1 MFGFFVRSLCTRNI
15 FMSNISSIPNNAIR
29 KVMKV
34 SKNTVLIT
42 GGGSG
47 IGLALAKKF
56 MENDNTVI
64 ITGRNF
70 SKLEKVQADFPKIN
84 IFQSDVTNENDVQ
97 SLANRIEKDFGGIDI
112 LFNNAGIMNLLDAG
126 NENNDLSR
134 QMNEIEINF
143 NSPIRVLHYFLP
155 QLKKSK
161 NAILIN
167 TSSGLAYVPFAQAP
181 VYSGTKAAVHFWT
194 KSIRPQL
201 ALHNIKVIELLPPVV
216 ATKLAEDADLSDD
229 TLKPMPTEQ
238 LAELFWKDFTEG
250 KEEITPGLSSQLKLM
265 SRLAP
270 KFIFKQL
277 NKEVIPKQ

>member
-1 MFGFFVRSLCTRNI
+1 MEQ
-15 FMSNISSIPNNAIR
+15 
-29 KVMKV
+29 

-64 ITGRNF
+64 ITGRNL
-70 SKLEKVQADFPKIN
+70 SKLVKVQAEFPKIH
-84 IFQSDVTNENDVQ
+84 IIQSDVTNLNDVEA
-97 SLANRIEKDFGGIDI
+97 LATQIQKNFGGVDI
-112 LFNNAGIMNLLDAG
+112 LLNNAGIMNLLDTG
-126 NENNDLSR
+126 NESNNLQI

-143 NSPIRVLHYFLP
+143 NSPIRLLHYFLP

-167 TSSGLAYVPFAQAP
+167 ASSGLAYVPFAQAP

-194 KSIRPQL
+194 KAIRPQL
-201 ALHNIKVIELLPPVV
+201 ALHNIKVVELLPPVV
-216 ATKLAEDADLSDD
+216 DTKLAKDADLSDD
-229 TLKPMPTEQ
+229 KLKPMPSEK
-238 LAELFWKDFTEG
+238 LADIFWKDFTNGE
-250 KEEITPGLSSQLKLM
+250 EEITPGLSKQLKLM
-265 SRLAP
+265 SRFAP

-277 NKEVIPKQ
+277 NKDIIPKHK